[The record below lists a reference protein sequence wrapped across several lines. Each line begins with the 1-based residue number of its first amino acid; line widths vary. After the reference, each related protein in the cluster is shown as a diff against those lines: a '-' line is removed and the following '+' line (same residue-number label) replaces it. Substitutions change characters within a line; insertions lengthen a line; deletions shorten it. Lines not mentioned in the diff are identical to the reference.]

1 MKDNNEKKSI
11 VKSIKLSPNQ
21 LAVIEQKA
29 DEKGM
34 KFSEY
39 MVDCAVH
46 GNQGITPQIAVR
58 MQELVNM
65 VTEIAD
71 SIDSRDYIR
80 KEELRQKAYDFEG
93 LFKSVTPQEKLDKL
107 ENNIGLFIEGGAEI
121 WEYLK

>member
-11 VKSIKLSPNQ
+11 VKSVKLSPNQ

-39 MVDCAVH
+39 MVDCALH
-46 GNQGITPQIAVR
+46 GNQGVTPLAAVK
-58 MQELVNM
+58 MQEMVNM
-65 VTEIAD
+65 VIEIVD
-71 SIDSRDYIR
+71 SLDSRDYIR
-80 KEELRQKAYDFEG
+80 KEELRQKACDFEG
-93 LFKSVTPQEKLDKL
+93 LFKSVTPQEKYNKL
-107 ENNIGLFIEGGAEI
+107 ERNMGLFIEGGLDI

>member
-1 MKDNNEKKSI
+1 MKDNNEKKFI
-11 VKSIKLSPNQ
+11 VKSVKLSPNQ

-39 MVDCAVH
+39 MLDCSLR
-46 GNQGITPQIAVR
+46 GNHGITPQIAVR

-65 VTEIAD
+65 VMKIAD
-71 SIDSRDYIR
+71 SIDSRDYVR

>member
-1 MKDNNEKKSI
+1 MRSDNEKKSI
-11 VKSIKLSPNQ
+11 VKTIKISPSQND
-21 LAVIEQKA
+21 VIMRQA
-29 DEKGM
+29 QAKGM
-34 KFSEY
+34 NFSEY
-39 MVDCAVH
+39 IVNCAVH
-46 GNQGITPQIAVR
+46 NSQGITPLITVK

-71 SIDSRDYIR
+71 SIDSRDYVR

-93 LFKSVTPQEKLDKL
+93 LFKSVTPQAKLDKL